1 MKRIMFNIFLLLSIT
16 FILFGCGNN
25 KELKDFNYKKENG
38 EIRILS
44 VKNKTVDS
52 LVVPE
57 GVTSIGQYA
66 FNGLTN
72 LSSISLPKSLKEVD
86 LTTFMD
92 YKYRLYF
99 DGTIEDWCNIK
110 ITSWDENIDSNAS
123 KWFLKECF
131 SFREMFIIDEGGAIQ
146 YNGKKYILLEEVVI
160 PSGITEI
167 GDCQFSGFSNIKS
180 ITLPNT
186 VTKIGRGA
194 FAYIN
199 VNTTNITRPI
209 IDVINIPNSVVEI
222 CDGAF
227 YAQNVYIR
235 DIYIPKSVTKIGR
248 FVFSES
254 IKGNIYYEGTIDEWN
269 MIDDGGDNKVALD
282 SKLICMG

>member
-99 DGTIEDWCNIK
+99 D
-110 ITSWDENIDSNAS
+110 
-123 KWFLKECF
+123 
-131 SFREMFIIDEGGAIQ
+131 
-146 YNGKKYILLEEVVI
+146 
-160 PSGITEI
+160 
-167 GDCQFSGFSNIKS
+167 
-180 ITLPNT
+180 
-186 VTKIGRGA
+186 
-194 FAYIN
+194 
-199 VNTTNITRPI
+199 
-209 IDVINIPNSVVEI
+209 
-222 CDGAF
+222 
-227 YAQNVYIR
+227 
-235 DIYIPKSVTKIGR
+235 
-248 FVFSES
+248 
-254 IKGNIYYEGTIDEWN
+254 
-269 MIDDGGDNKVALD
+269 
-282 SKLICMG
+282 